1 MDNAM
6 YVGLSRQMTLR
17 RQMDV
22 VANNIA
28 NQETT
33 GFKVE
38 QLILAENPQGPAKT
52 MGGPAPVKFV
62 LDTGLA
68 RDFSQGTMRTTGN
81 SLDVAIEG
89 QGFFQI
95 TTADGPRY
103 TRDGRFTLDASGQLT
118 TQRGEILVGEGGAI
132 LVNTQNGPISISK
145 DGIISQA
152 GQRIGAVRPVQF
164 ASLSSLEKTG
174 DGLYRNTANG
184 QPTPATTAQLH
195 QGMLEGSNVNAIKE
209 ITDMIEVSR
218 AYERMARLVEQ
229 TAKLSENAISRLGKL
244 S

>member
-28 NQETT
+28 NQDTT

-38 QLILAENPQGPAKT
+38 HLILAEDPQSPAKT
-52 MGGPAPVKFV
+52 LGGPAPVKFV
-62 LDTGLA
+62 LDTGVA

-81 SLDVAIEG
+81 SLDLAIEG
-89 QGFFQI
+89 PGFFQI
-95 TTADGPRY
+95 TTPDGPRY
-103 TRDGRFTLDASGQLT
+103 TRDGRFTLDASSRLT
-118 TQRGEILVGEGGAI
+118 TQKGDILVGDGGAI
-132 LVNTQNGPISISK
+132 LVDTQKGPISISQ

-174 DGLYRNTANG
+174 DGLYRNTANV

-229 TAKLSENAISRLGKL
+229 TAKLSEDAIARLGKL

>member
-38 QLILAENPQGPAKT
+38 QLILAENPQSPAKT

>member
-28 NQETT
+28 NQDTV

-38 QLILAENPQGPAKT
+38 QLTLAEDPEAPAKT
-52 MGGPAPVKFV
+52 KGGPAPVKFV
-62 LDTGLA
+62 IDTGLA
-68 RDFSQGTMRTTGN
+68 RDFSQGTMQTTGN
-81 SLDVAIEG
+81 SLDLAIEG
-89 QGFFQI
+89 NGFFRI
-95 TTADGPRY
+95 NTPGGERY
-103 TRDGRFTLDASGQLT
+103 TRDGRFTLDAGSRLV
-118 TQRGEILVGEGGAI
+118 TQKGDPVVGDGGDILVD
-132 LVNTQNGPISISK
+132 TKKGPISISP

-152 GQRIGAVRPVQF
+152 GQRIAAVRPVQF
-164 ASLSSLEKTG
+164 ASMAGLEKTG
-174 DGLYRNTANG
+174 DGLYRNTANV

-195 QGMLEGSNVNAIKE
+195 QGMLEGSNVNPIKE
-209 ITDMIEVSR
+209 ITNMIEVSR
-218 AYERMARLVEQ
+218 AYERMSRLVEQ
-229 TAKLSENAISRLGKL
+229 TAQLSENAITRLGKL

>member
-28 NQETT
+28 NQDTV

-38 QLILAENPQGPAKT
+38 QLILSEDPESPAKT
-52 MGGPAPVKFV
+52 LGGPAPVKFV

-68 RDFSQGTMRTTGN
+68 RDFSQGALRTTGN
-81 SLDVAIEG
+81 SLDIAIEG

-95 TTADGPRY
+95 NTPDGPRY
-103 TRDGRFTLDASGQLT
+103 TRDGRFTLDAGSRLT
-118 TQRGEILVGEGGAI
+118 TQKGDPLEGDGGAI
-132 LVNTQNGPISISK
+132 LVDTQKGPISISQ
-145 DGIISQA
+145 DGVISQA
-152 GQRIGAVRPVQF
+152 GQRIGALRPVQF
-164 ASLSSLEKTG
+164 ASMSSLEKMG
-174 DGLYRNTANG
+174 DGLYRNTSNV

-229 TAKLSENAISRLGKL
+229 TAKLSEDAVARLGKL